1 VDLKG
6 PLFYGKGGHC
16 LRRAVRP
23 LPRATSIEAFTIVC
37 LIARDAAPDS

>member
-6 PLFYGKGGHC
+6 PLFYGKGGHR

-23 LPRATSIEAFTIVC
+23 LPRATSMETFTIVF
-37 LIARDAAPDS
+37 LIDRDAAPDS